1 MMTFQRL
8 GIGVSLMFLV
18 AAVFAAGPLIDQV
31 PVKPKQALK
40 VQFRPPTDLMVCVNC
55 ARLDVRIFSLPGDGC
70 IPCEGLSVNLG
81 LFAFFDPDIYIENH
95 GNLASNPGTVAFEWY
110 DLVLKT
116 TKTMSVAIPA
126 VPPGGWEPVGLPCTY
141 MVFLK
146 TDGIKMTI
154 DYSDANGARHRVR
167 TVRKC
172 PDN

>member
-1 MMTFQRL
+1 MTTFRRL
-8 GIGVSLMFLV
+8 GIGVSLVFFV
-18 AAVFAAGPLIDQV
+18 AAVFAAPAVADQAQA
-31 PVKPKQALK
+31 KPKQALQ

-70 IPCEGLSVNLG
+70 IHCEGLADMG
-81 LFAFFDPDIYIENH
+81 LFAFFDPDIYVENH
-95 GNLASNPGTVAFEWY
+95 GTIASNPGTVALEYY

-126 VPPGGWEPVGLPCTY
+126 VPPGGWEPVGLPCVY

-154 DYSDANGARHRVR
+154 NYSDANGARHKVR
-167 TVRKC
+167 TVRQC